1 MKRHTACLSLLLGVL
16 VSTPAI
22 AADLDRGR
30 GGMKDY
36 VSGVPVPAPMPVHE
50 TFRWYL
56 RADLGLGL
64 HDAPPMAE
72 RGLLYGA
79 DSLAPFG
86 TQSSW
91 FSGDFDTFMVGG
103 LGAGLYLSP
112 RFRSDV
118 TVDWRTVS
126 EINAVGNYAYTQV
139 NLAVAPPTPTGF
151 TVNGNVREHVSVLN
165 TVGLVNLYW
174 DLLDRG
180 RFTPYIGI
188 GAGFVLRDVDRQ
200 YSNTETITNTGT
212 GVTSIRSSVSAQGKA
227 SEVAVAAAAMAGASF
242 ALTPG
247 VLLDV
252 NYRMTYLGSV
262 ESMTYVNGT
271 RSLLTV
277 GETYEHA
284 LRAGLRWNVW

>member
-1 MKRHTACLSLLLGVL
+1 MKRHTACLSLFLGLLV
-16 VSTPAI
+16 TTTAN
-22 AADLDRGR
+22 AADLDRVRR

-36 VSGVPVPAPMPVHE
+36 ASGVPVPAPMPVHE
-50 TFRWYL
+50 TFRWYV

-64 HDAPPMAE
+64 HDSPPMSE
-72 RGLLYGA
+72 RGLLYGT

-86 TQSSW
+86 SQSSW
-91 FSGDFDTFMVGG
+91 FGGGDFDTFMVGG

-112 RFRSDV
+112 RLRSDV

-126 EINAVGNYAYTQV
+126 ELNPSGSYTYTQV
-139 NLAVAPPTPTGF
+139 NPAFAPGRF
-151 TVNGNVREHVSVLN
+151 TINGNVREHIAVLN

-174 DLLDRG
+174 DLIDRG

-200 YSNTETITNTGT
+200 YSNAETRTDNLT
-212 GVTSIRSSVSAQGKA
+212 GVTSGSGSVNAQGKA
-227 SEVAVAAAAMAGASF
+227 SEVAIAAAAIAGASF

-252 NYRMTYLGSV
+252 NYRLTYLGSV
-262 ESMTYVNGT
+262 ESATYVNGT
-271 RSLLTV
+271 RSLFTV